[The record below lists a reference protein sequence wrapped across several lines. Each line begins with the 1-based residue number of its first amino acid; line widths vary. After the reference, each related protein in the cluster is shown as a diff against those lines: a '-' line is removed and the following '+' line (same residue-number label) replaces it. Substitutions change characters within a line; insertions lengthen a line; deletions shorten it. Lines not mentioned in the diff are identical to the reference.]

1 MSDPQKFSNTTDGRF
16 AAWSKSPTSGP
27 SEGCVY
33 VSRATDGS
41 GDVALT
47 ESETGPQGPIT
58 VVSAKSWDEFL
69 AGART
74 GAFDNI

>member
-1 MSDPQKFSNTTDGRF
+1 MSDPQQFSNTTDERF
-16 AAWSKSPTSGP
+16 TDWSKSPTSGAN
-27 SEGCVY
+27 EGCLY

-47 ESETGPQGPIT
+47 ESEAGPQGPIT
-58 VVSAKSWDEFL
+58 VVSAKSWTEFL

-74 GAFDNI
+74 GAFDTI